1 MTLNKSFI
9 ETQFP
14 VSKLSKESYKER
26 KAGSNQTLT
35 GLGKWWG
42 RKPLVLVRAAILGL
56 LMPATEKPDKDM
68 EIFLKIM
75 TMDDEGL
82 ILRKNK
88 NLTTKQ
94 LFENTK
100 ENEKEKYFIKE
111 NDAFKPVFKKG
122 LTQKDKNERH
132 LNIFRKAS
140 YDEKLTLCLRPEE
153 VAPSENAWKEI
164 SDHFGLTVRNL
175 QELIQ
180 ALGEKTFGKK
190 IRIGDAFSGGG
201 SIPFEAGRMGA
212 DVFASDLNPLACLLT
227 WAGLNILNKNDEE
240 IEKLKT
246 FQERIFDAVCEQ
258 IEKWGIENNEKGMKA
273 KYYLYCNEC
282 KCPECSTL
290 VPLSPNWII
299 SQKYKVVAQLEY
311 NKAKQNFDII
321 VKSNASKEDMKNASK
336 NATIQSGSLSCPKC
350 GKTTPVSSLRN
361 DRKDESGNTVHGLRK
376 WKKNEF
382 FPRPDDIF
390 QERLYCIKYIDKFDT
405 KTWEDVLKKPAPAT
419 DACYGK
425 VYYLAPTEQDLQREN
440 KVIKLLKKCFEDW
453 QNKGFL
459 PEMRIEEGYNTSQIV
474 RERGW
479 QYWHQLFN
487 PRQLLVHGLFMEKV
501 NEMAVSE
508 DEKVFSLLSLNNVCN
523 WNVKLSRWNIARDTG
538 QEVYYNQAL
547 NTMFNYPI
555 RGLGSLYNMWLSS
568 YKNFDID
575 LNYFVKPQDSRHLTD
590 TCDFW
595 ITDPPYADA
604 INYHELSE
612 FFLAWDAKQLQKIF
626 PHWYADSKRALAV
639 KGTGKDFNESMVE
652 IYSNLAKNMPDNG
665 MQVVMFTHQDVSV
678 WAELTYILW
687 GSGLRVTAAWNI
699 ATETESGGLKS
710 GNYVKG
716 TVLLVLRK
724 QTSSELAFQDELYD
738 EIKKEVI
745 GMIDS
750 MRVLDDKEEP
760 NFMDADYLLAAYAS
774 ALKVIT
780 TYKEIDGID
789 LHYWLNKDRDVS
801 DEENPVEN
809 LLQKAVR
816 IAYDYLIPEGFN
828 KLIWQ
833 DTTKEERFFI
843 RALELEMNGESRNSA
858 YQELARGFGVS
869 DYKDMFADLKANKVK
884 LKTPIDYKMRFL
896 DKGGF
901 GSTVLRKLFVG
912 IYETSKS
919 ESTRNGIHYLKNAFA
934 DNQFYFHKKMMIEFL
949 NFISTAAYAS
959 NLVNWHK
966 PAHFAKL
973 LKEALKNEGV

>member
-1 MTLNKSFI
+1 MTS
-9 ETQFP
+9 
-14 VSKLSKESYKER
+14 
-26 KAGSNQTLT
+26 
-35 GLGKWWG
+35 
-42 RKPLVLVRAAILGL
+42 
-56 LMPATEKPDKDM
+56 
-68 EIFLKIM
+68 
-75 TMDDEGL
+75 
-82 ILRKNK
+82 
-88 NLTTKQ
+88 
-94 LFENTK
+94 
-100 ENEKEKYFIKE
+100 
-111 NDAFKPVFKKG
+111 
-122 LTQKDKNERH
+122 
-132 LNIFRKAS
+132 
-140 YDEKLTLCLRPEE
+140 
-153 VAPSENAWKEI
+153 
-164 SDHFGLTVRNL
+164 
-175 QELIQ
+175 
-180 ALGEKTFGKK
+180 
-190 IRIGDAFSGGG
+190 
-201 SIPFEAGRMGA
+201 
-212 DVFASDLNPLACLLT
+212 
-227 WAGLNILNKNDEE
+227 
-240 IEKLKT
+240 
-246 FQERIFDAVCEQ
+246 
-258 IEKWGIENNEKGMKA
+258 
-273 KYYLYCNEC
+273 
-282 KCPECSTL
+282 
-290 VPLSPNWII
+290 
-299 SQKYKVVAQLEY
+299 
-311 NKAKQNFDII
+311 
-321 VKSNASKEDMKNASK
+321 
-336 NATIQSGSLSCPKC
+336 
-350 GKTTPVSSLRN
+350 
-361 DRKDESGNTVHGLRK
+361 
-376 WKKNEF
+376 
-382 FPRPDDIF
+382 
-390 QERLYCIKYIDKFDT
+390 
-405 KTWEDVLKKPAPAT
+405 
-419 DACYGK
+419 
-425 VYYLAPTEQDLQREN
+425 
-440 KVIKLLKKCFEDW
+440 
-453 QNKGFL
+453 
-459 PEMRIEEGYNTSQIV
+459 
-474 RERGW
+474 
-479 QYWHQLFN
+479 
-487 PRQLLVHGLFMEKV
+487 
-501 NEMAVSE
+501 
-508 DEKVFSLLSLNNVCN
+508 
-523 WNVKLSRWNIARDTG
+523 
-538 QEVYYNQAL
+538 
-547 NTMFNYPI
+547 
-555 RGLGSLYNMWLSS
+555 
-568 YKNFDID
+568 
-575 LNYFVKPQDSRHLTD
+575 
-590 TCDFW
+590 
-595 ITDPPYADA
+595 YADA

-639 KGTGKDFNESMVE
+639 KGTGKAFNESMVE

-738 EIKKEVI
+738 EIKNEVI

-789 LHYWLNKDRDVS
+789 LHYWLNKDRDDS

-896 DKGGF
+896 DTGGF